1 MTTHVAVWLDHKEAR
16 VFHFHPGHADEATVL
31 APPHNDH
38 HKHTRGQ
45 EGLKEH
51 PEDTKRFFRGLADA
65 LQDADELLIAGPA
78 AAKLQFFRFVQEFHH
93 ALETKVVG
101 IETVDHPT
109 DGQLVAFAKAYFDR
123 VDGHP
128 LSATPGGT

>member
-1 MTTHVAVWLDHKEAR
+1 MTMTKHVVVWLDHREAR
-16 VFHFHPGHADEATVL
+16 VIEFHPDSADESTVA

-51 PEDTKRFFRGLADA
+51 PEDEKRFFHDLVAT
-65 LQDADELLIAGPA
+65 LQGVEELLIVGPGS
-78 AAKLQFFRFVQEFHH
+78 AKLEFSRYLHTH
-93 ALETKVVG
+93 DRLLEAKVVG

-109 DGQLVAFAKAYFDR
+109 DAQVVSFATKYFKGSDR
-123 VDGHP
+123 MR
-128 LSATPGGT
+128 